1 MTVPRRDAR
10 RPCRG
15 LTARAS
21 SSTGISLFV
30 VIVIILIIIFIA
42 LLVKACSA
50 NSPGGQ
56 PLKLFVTPPT
66 TILQPGVPATFG
78 VQLALAHP
86 LPTTIQRFK
95 VRIDEDDYV
104 IDDTLVKELDLVYDP
119 TDPSRPYAHA
129 SFTLTCVNLRP
140 NGKFDLVGLNGTST
154 NERVQE
160 VHAEGPGPF
169 GISPSDNAIVQCA
182 APTIDVTEGEPEEGA
197 KYCVYTIAQTDG
209 SRLKVGDKVCV
220 KCTSPNDVCP
230 QSATL
235 DAGGG
240 IRHQVQRVSDKC
252 LDCPGD
258 AKAVYT
264 KKNP

>member
-1 MTVPRRDAR
+1 MNSFAPAL
-10 RPCRG
+10 PLCNSCN
-15 LTARAS
+15 LS
-21 SSTGISLFV
+21 SP
-30 VIVIILIIIFIA
+30 A
-42 LLVKACSA
+42 
-50 NSPGGQ
+50 GQ

-78 VQLALAHP
+78 VQLAVAHP
-86 LPTTIQRFK
+86 LPTTIQHFK
-95 VRIDEDDYV
+95 VRIDEDDYF

-129 SFTLTCVNLRP
+129 SFTLTCMNLRP
-140 NGKFDLVGLNGTST
+140 NGKFDLVGKDGTSAD
-154 NERVQE
+154 ERRQE
-160 VHAEGPGPF
+160 VHAEEPGPF

-182 APTIDVTEGEPEEGA
+182 APTIDVTEGEMEEGA
-197 KYCVYTIAQTDG
+197 KYCVYTIAHTNG
-209 SRLKVGDKVCV
+209 SRPKAGDKVCV
-220 KCTSPNDVCP
+220 KYTSANDVCP

-252 LDCPGD
+252 LDCQGD
-258 AKAVYT
+258 AKAVFT